1 MSTVNRGVLHDG
13 VFQSPRRIPPWRIV
27 VTVAMVSLALVAV
40 FPFFWMILTS
50 FKSRAEINLMP
61 PSFFPEEWRLENYI
75 RAWEKPE
82 STFGRYFWNTLVVA
96 GLGTA
101 VQLTICVML
110 AFSVSHFRY
119 PGRDLVFVLV
129 LATMMIPYDVTL
141 IPNFITVRR
150 FPLAGGNNVF
160 GRGGQGFYD
169 SYMGMMLPFFADGFT
184 VFLLRQ
190 AFLGVPK
197 DFWSAAQVDGMS
209 NPGYLWRVL
218 VPIAAPSVITAG
230 LLSFIVKWNG
240 VLWPLLITSSE
251 HLRPLQVGLLYF
263 ISEEGHYYHHL
274 MAAATFTVL
283 PIVGI
288 YFAMSRSFNDAIA
301 SSGIKG

>member
-1 MSTVNRGVLHDG
+1 MSTADTTLPRLPGTGRGRAA
-13 VFQSPRRIPPWRIV
+13 SWRIV
-27 VTVAMVSLALVAV
+27 VVLVMTALAVTSM
-40 FPFFWMILTS
+40 FPFLWMILTS
-50 FKSRAEINLMP
+50 FKSRAEINMMP
-61 PSFFPEEWRLENYI
+61 PSFFPAEWLFENYV
-75 RAWEKPE
+75 RAWMKPE
-82 STFGRYFWNTLVVA
+82 STFGRYFWNTIVVA

-101 VQLTICVML
+101 VQLAICIAL
-110 AFSVSHFRY
+110 AFSVSHYHY
-119 PGRDLVFVLV
+119 PGRELVFILV

-150 FPLAGGNNVF
+150 FPLAGGNNIF
-160 GRGGQGFYD
+160 GSGGQGFYD

-190 AFLGVPK
+190 SFRTVPK
-197 DFWSAAQVDGMS
+197 DFWAAAQVDGMS
-209 NPGYLWRVL
+209 NFGYLWRVL

-230 LLSFIVKWNG
+230 LLSFIGKWNG

-263 ISEEGHYYHHL
+263 VSEEGHYYHHL

-283 PIVGI
+283 PIVAI
-288 YFAMSRSFNDAIA
+288 YFLSSRSFNDAIA

>member
-1 MSTVNRGVLHDG
+1 MSTANATLSYLPATGRGRVATWRVVVVL
-13 VFQSPRRIPPWRIV
+13 VMATLA
-27 VTVAMVSLALVAV
+27 VTSM
-40 FPFFWMILTS
+40 FPFLWMILTS
-50 FKSRAEINLMP
+50 FKSRAEINMMP
-61 PSFFPEEWRLENYI
+61 PNFFPTEWLFENYVS
-75 RAWEKPE
+75 AWMKPE
-82 STFGRYFWNTLVVA
+82 STFGRYFWNTIVVA

-101 VQLTICVML
+101 VQLAICVAL
-110 AFSVSHFRY
+110 AFSVSHYHY
-119 PGRDLVFVLV
+119 PGRELVFILV

-141 IPNFITVRR
+141 IPNFITIRH

-169 SYMGMMLPFFADGFT
+169 SYVGMMLPFFADGFT

-190 AFLGVPK
+190 SFRTVPK
-197 DFWSAAQVDGMS
+197 DFWAAAQVDGMS
-209 NPGYLWRVL
+209 NFGYLWRVL
-218 VPIAAPSVITAG
+218 VPIAAPSVITAA
-230 LLSFIVKWNG
+230 LLSFIGKWNG

-283 PIVGI
+283 PIVAI
-288 YFAMSRSFNDAIA
+288 YFLSSRSFNDAIA